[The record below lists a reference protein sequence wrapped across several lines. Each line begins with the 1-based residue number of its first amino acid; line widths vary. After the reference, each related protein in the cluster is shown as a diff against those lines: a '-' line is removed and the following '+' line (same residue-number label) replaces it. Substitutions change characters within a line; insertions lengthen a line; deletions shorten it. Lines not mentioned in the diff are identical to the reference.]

1 VVAHRGDDGDH
12 VTGLLVGELRAD
24 LDHGR
29 LRAVVA
35 LRGVVRVLRLVVRVL
50 GAVVGLGV
58 VDLVGVLGAVG
69 RILFGGVVLLGG
81 VVRGALLLGDGGAV
95 PLNRFVGGG
104 LLAATARAQREHGGG
119 RQDGAS
125 GEDRPRHDVLLV
137 SSSPQRNRR
146 SGTWRWGEVPM
157 QDSPCRTPH
166 AGLPMQEYPS
176 SCPLERSRSAPTSGA
191 SERLRRRTSDGQ
203 AGVSCSTLRRPK
215 RPTSSMV
222 ARMSCC
228 VRSQWCQTWS

>member
-1 VVAHRGDDGDH
+1 DQLVISERDFVLEDEVPPAEDAAGDVGGRDRDPEVGHRAVRVVRRHVGRGRVVAHRGRAGDA
-12 VTGLLVGELRAD
+12 VARPGVGQLRAA

-104 LLAATARAQREHGGG
+104 LLAATA
-119 RQDGAS
+119 
-125 GEDRPRHDVLLV
+125 
-137 SSSPQRNRR
+137 
-146 SGTWRWGEVPM
+146 
-157 QDSPCRTPH
+157 
-166 AGLPMQEYPS
+166 
-176 SCPLERSRSAPTSGA
+176 
-191 SERLRRRTSDGQ
+191 
-203 AGVSCSTLRRPK
+203 
-215 RPTSSMV
+215 
-222 ARMSCC
+222 
-228 VRSQWCQTWS
+228 